1 MKWKRILVAIDFSP
15 PSKRALESA
24 RALAVETGGTLV
36 LLHVVSPPVALY
48 PQEAADLGAL
58 SEAWMR
64 EARRD
69 LLRIATRARRGG
81 RRVRVE
87 TRFGAPWRA
96 IVDVAEEL
104 AADAICIGRSG
115 HSRVERLALGSTA
128 ERVVRT
134 ATVPVIVTGDRPVKR
149 LSRVL
154 AAVDLGEGSAAGL
167 RLARRLSARGARL
180 EALFVVPPGSGAG
193 ARAPL
198 REFLE
203 LHGADPREGTIR
215 ESDDVAGRIL
225 DREREIAPDLI
236 VIATQGR
243 LGLDRWLLGSV
254 AEKVVRHAEAPV
266 LAIPWAA
273 AEQAM
278 RALSR
283 ESRARTKRAR
293 PAPSVERPH
302 PAGRRTRGPWSG
314 QAHTGR
320 GGPAGRRGGGP

>member
-1 MKWKRILVAIDFSP
+1 MKWKRILVAIDFSAP
-15 PSKRALESA
+15 AGRALESA

-48 PQEAADLGAL
+48 PQETADLGAL
-58 SEAWMR
+58 TMAWIR

-69 LLRIATRARRGG
+69 LARIATRARRGG
-81 RRVRVE
+81 QRVRVE
-87 TRFGAPWRA
+87 TRCGVPWRA
-96 IVDVAEEL
+96 IVDGADEL
-104 AADAICIGRSG
+104 AVDAICIGRSG

-128 ERVVRT
+128 ERVVRA
-134 ATVPVIVTGDRPVKR
+134 ATVPVIVTGNRPVKR
-149 LSRVL
+149 LSRVV

-167 RLARRLSARGARL
+167 RLARRLTSGGARL
-180 EALFVVPPGSGAG
+180 EALFVVPPGTGAG

-203 LHGADPREGTIR
+203 LHGADPREGVVR
-215 ESDDVAGRIL
+215 ESDDAAGGIL
-225 DREREIAPDLI
+225 DRERKTKPDLI
-236 VIATQGR
+236 VVATQGR
-243 LGLDRWLLGSV
+243 RGLDRWLLGSV

-266 LAIPWAA
+266 MAVPWEA
-273 AEQAM
+273 AEKAA

-283 ESRARTKRAR
+283 ESRARPKRQRGA
-293 PAPSVERPH
+293 PAVERPR